1 MYFSVFDTCN
11 LKNKKMKQIIVMC
24 LVALIPIVS
33 FSQGKRSKKSDNSN
47 TLSSSYEYM
56 VIKGIEVPLDDA
68 DVDKVAR
75 SANGKFNEAIEM
87 KRLIK
92 KEVKLIVSFDYG
104 NSFTKEMQEMMKKA
118 SGFRSMVSALNAAS
132 EKGWEFMSA
141 NVTSNDLSSTHYY
154 YMKRKK

>member
-1 MYFSVFDTCN
+1 
-11 LKNKKMKQIIVMC
+11 MKQIIVIF

-33 FSQGKRSKKSDNSN
+33 FSQGKRSKKSDKSASS
-47 TLSSSYEYM
+47 LSQSSYEYM
-56 VIKGIEVPLDDA
+56 VIKGIEIPLDDA

-75 SANGKFNEAIEM
+75 SRDGKFNEAIEM

-104 NSFTKEMQEMMKKA
+104 NSFTKEMQDMMKKA
-118 SGFRSMVSALNAAS
+118 SGYRTMVSALNAAS

-141 NVTSNDLSSTHYY
+141 NVTSTDLTSTHYY
-154 YMKRKK
+154 YMKRKR